1 MLGHGVASANS
12 YSEKRP
18 WLDCTQALFAPTALT
33 RLRARLR
40 RLELDHALAEGAD
53 PTSSPLLA
61 ARAAQLVTPA
71 ARHRLAAALERLVLT
86 GDAPPTRWRVT
97 PGGRAMDGNRRRVLD
112 LAATL
117 RRGGLLYARGVAIL
131 ELVLIDGTG
140 PTYTDARGEGL
151 ARQLELAGSSLGG

>member
-1 MLGHGVASANS
+1 
-12 YSEKRP
+12 
-18 WLDCTQALFAPTALT
+18 
-33 RLRARLR
+33 
-40 RLELDHALAEGAD
+40 
-53 PTSSPLLA
+53 
-61 ARAAQLVTPA
+61 
-71 ARHRLAAALERLVLT
+71 
-86 GDAPPTRWRVT
+86 
-97 PGGRAMDGNRRRVLD
+97 VLD